1 MNNEASLGCRLTRP
15 QFLSPWPFPFSC
27 GHLLAICPP
36 LPHIKQWTHV
46 QLLAKQSWNLFD
58 LNLLPSFGKLCLLV
72 LLSNFISFAWS
83 WGLFSCFCIVFNN
96 SVSASSPH
104 ALLLL
109 GSLNKFSSHSSG
121 TDLLKFYMFTLPF
134 LFTFDILLKRWESA
148 EDVWPTA
155 KIRSSSDVAG
165 FLTSDFISDNML
177 SLLKPV

>member
-15 QFLSPWPFPFSC
+15 QFLRPWPFPFSC

-46 QLLAKQSWNLFD
+46 ELLAKQSWHLFD

-72 LLSNFISFAWS
+72 LLSNFISFARPWR
-83 WGLFSCFCIVFNN
+83 LFSCFCMVFNN
-96 SVSASSPH
+96 SVSASSSP

-121 TDLLKFYMFTLPF
+121 TDLLKFYMFTLSFHFWYFAQTLRVSWRCLTHSKNKVFIWCCWIPYKW
-134 LFTFDILLKRWESA
+134 LYLRQYAL
-148 EDVWPTA
+148 TA
-155 KIRSSSDVAG
+155 
-165 FLTSDFISDNML
+165 
-177 SLLKPV
+177 